1 MTAIEYSRPAAFR
14 IGRVFGDS
22 FGVIGR
28 NLVLCIGLSVIF
40 SGIPTLLIQ
49 WWTANS
55 SESADPATQLS
66 VYMLSA
72 GGIAV
77 IIGAWLVS
85 FMLVALLQASLTR
98 ASIEDLNGG
107 RPSFGDCLNTALG
120 ALLPVMVIALLFYLG
135 IGIGFMLLI
144 VPGVILWLRWSVAI
158 PVQVNERLGILRSM
172 SRSAEL
178 TRGSRWA
185 LLGLYLILIVAI
197 IALQL
202 VLALALAFVT
212 PMFGSL
218 GAALALGIVSSLS
231 TVLLSIVAAVSYVEL
246 RLVKEGTDVK
256 DLAEIFA

>member
-1 MTAIEYSRPAAFR
+1 MTTTEYVRPTGFR

-28 NLVLCIGLSVIF
+28 NLVLCIGLSLIF

-49 WWTANS
+49 WWVMNS
-55 SESADPATQLS
+55 AGSVDPAA
-66 VYMLSA
+66 MLSA
-72 GGIAV
+72 GGV
-77 IIGAWLVS
+77 GLSIGAGLVS
-85 FMLVALLQASLTR
+85 FILSALLQASLTR
-98 ASIEDLNGG
+98 ASIEDLNGK

-120 ALLPVMVIALLFYLG
+120 VLLPVMVIALLIALG
-135 IGIGFMLLI
+135 AGFGLVLLI

-158 PVQVNERLGILRSM
+158 PVQVNEKLGISRSM

-178 TRGSRWA
+178 TKGSRWA
-185 LLGLYLILIVAI
+185 LLGLYLILMIAV
-197 IALQL
+197 IALQM
-202 VLALALAFVT
+202 VLGLALAFLT
-212 PMFGSL
+212 TMLGL
-218 GAALALGIVSSLS
+218 MGAALALGIVSSLS